1 MFYNSIRRR
10 LGWKSSAVLLSGAMA
25 LMARAQSPPDAAH
38 QAPPIVRSIDIQYT
52 GPVTISRERVLAQ
65 MRTKVGRPYSE
76 LIAEDDIRTIYATGH
91 VQNVRVFGQPQGDGV
106 RVIVAIQ
113 TRTMLNEIQIDGAT
127 RIKPK
132 KLRKDIGVKLN
143 TPLKEEDLEQ
153 GREKIVDIYRSH
165 GFNDVDVQFHV
176 EPIDATRGTSRVVYT
191 VNEGIKGAISRIL
204 FEGNTHFSNQT
215 LRKQMKTKGKTII
228 SVFDKSGR
236 LDETQLQ
243 EDVQKVR
250 EFYQNHGYIDMVVQ
264 DVRKE
269 RTSGGALLIVI
280 AIDEGPQYHV
290 GKLNFVGYKVTTED
304 KLRAAVKT
312 KEGAVYSAKAIKDDA
327 KAIADAYGSGGYVDL
342 TIVPESSP
350 PHGGLIDLTYRID
363 EGQRSYVD
371 RINISGNSR
380 TKDKVIRREVSIAP
394 GDIFNTVRV
403 ETTKKRLEN
412 LGYFSKVDAFPV
424 DTGVAGRKN
433 LDLLV
438 EEKRTGSLNFGAGFS
453 TVDSLVGFVELTQ
466 GNFDITNWPSLTGGG
481 QKFRIRL
488 QAGTQRKDV
497 EIAFTEPWF
506 LDRPISVS
514 YSTYYHEANY
524 LSSVYDERS
533 YGFAVDVR
541 KALTPY
547 VYATIGYHFE
557 DVNAINIAVDA
568 TPALRAEL
576 GPSTKS
582 SVSAS
587 LVYDTRDNPFLT
599 RRGERISYTWY
610 VAGFPSGGTE
620 HLYGFDVEASK
631 YWHLPWDMILLVNSE
646 VAGVDAL
653 DEQENRLIKIYDRL
667 FLGGSNNLRGFE
679 FRDVGPRDR
688 NGEPLGGQS
697 MARSTVELTFP
708 IVEKA
713 RGAFFY
719 DNGFVNVNPWDY
731 NFDDLS
737 ADVGFGLRLDLP
749 IGPLRIDYGIPIQ
762 SGRHHLGSGKLNF
775 NVGYQ
780 F

>member
-10 LGWKSSAVLLSGAMA
+10 LGWKSFAVFLGSAMA

-38 QAPPIVRSIDIQYT
+38 QGPPIVRSIDVQYT
-52 GPVTISRERVLAQ
+52 GPVTVSRERVLAQ
-65 MRTKVGRPYSE
+65 MRTKVGGPYSE
-76 LIAEDDIRTIYATGH
+76 LVAEDDIRTIYATGH
-91 VQNVRVFGQPQGDGV
+91 VENVRIFGQPYGDGV

-143 TPLKEEDLEQ
+143 TPLKEEDLEK
-153 GREKIVDIYRSH
+153 GREKLVEIYQSH
-165 GFNDVDVQFHV
+165 GFTDIDVQFHV
-176 EPIDATRGTSRVVYT
+176 EPIDPTRGTSRVVYT
-191 VNEGIKGAISRIL
+191 IHEGVKGAISRII
-204 FEGNTHFSNQT
+204 FEGNTHFSQQI

-228 SVFDKSGR
+228 SAFDKSGR
-236 LDETQLQ
+236 LDEAQLQ
-243 EDVQKVR
+243 EDVEKVR
-250 EFYQNHGYIDMVVQ
+250 EFYQNHGYIDMVVR

-269 RTSGGALLIVI
+269 RMSNGGLHIVI

-290 GKLNFVGYKVTTED
+290 GKLSFVGYKATTQER
-304 KLRAAVKT
+304 LRAVVKT

-327 KAIADAYGSGGYVDL
+327 KAIADNYGSGGYVDL
-342 TIVPESSP
+342 TVVPESST
-350 PHGGLIDLTYRID
+350 PHNGLIDLTYRID
-363 EGQRSYVD
+363 EGRQSYVD
-371 RINISGNSR
+371 HINISGNSR
-380 TKDKVIRREVSIAP
+380 TKDKVIRREVLITP

-403 ETTKKRLEN
+403 ETSKKRLDN

-424 DTGVAGRKN
+424 DTGVEGQKN
-433 LDLLV
+433 LDILV

-466 GNFDITNWPSLTGGG
+466 GNFDITNWPALTGGG

-488 QAGTQRKDV
+488 QAGTERKDA
-497 EIAFTEPWF
+497 EIAFTEPWL
-506 LDRPISVS
+506 LDRPVALTFT
-514 YSTYYHEANY
+514 TYYHEANY

-541 KALTPY
+541 KALMPY
-547 VYATIGYHFE
+547 LYGSIGYHFE
-557 DVNAINIAVDA
+557 DVNAINVAIDA
-568 TPALRAEL
+568 TPQLRAEL

-582 SVSAS
+582 TVTAS
-587 LVYDTRDNPFLT
+587 LVWDTRDNPFLT
-599 RRGERISYTWY
+599 RRGERINYTWY
-610 VAGFPSGGTE
+610 VVGFPTGGTE

-631 YWHLPWDMILLVNSE
+631 YWHLPLDMILLVNAE

-653 DEQENRLIKIYDRL
+653 DQQDNRLVKIYDRL
-667 FLGGSNNLRGFE
+667 FLGGSNNLRGFDY
-679 FRDVGPRDR
+679 RDVGPRDK

-713 RGAFFY
+713 RGALFY

-731 NFDDLS
+731 NFNGFS

-762 SGRHHLGSGKLNF
+762 SPKHLGSGKINF

>member
-10 LGWKSSAVLLSGAMA
+10 LGWKYFAVVVSGAMA
-25 LMARAQSPPDAAH
+25 LLTRAQSPPDAAH
-38 QAPPIVRSIDIQYT
+38 QGPPIVRSIDVQYT

-76 LIAEDDIRTIYATGH
+76 IVAEDDIRTIYATGH
-91 VQNVRVFGQPQGDGV
+91 AENVRIFGQPQGDGV

-143 TPLKEEDLEQ
+143 TPLKEEDLEK
-153 GREKIVDIYRSH
+153 GREKLVEIYQAH
-165 GFNDVDVQFHV
+165 GFTDIDVQFHV
-176 EPIDATRGTSRVVYT
+176 EPIDPTRGTSRVVYT
-191 VNEGIKGAISRIL
+191 IHEGVKGAISKII
-204 FEGNTHFSNQT
+204 FEGNTHFSQQA

-228 SVFDKSGR
+228 SALDKSGR
-236 LDETQLQ
+236 LDEAQLQ
-243 EDVQKVR
+243 ADLEKVR
-250 EFYQNHGYIDMVVQ
+250 EFYQNHGYIDVVVH
-264 DVRKE
+264 DARKE
-269 RTSGGALLIVI
+269 RTSSGALHIVI

-290 GKLNFVGYKVTTED
+290 GKLSFVGYKATTED
-304 KLRAAVKT
+304 RLRAVVKT
-312 KEGAVYSAKAIKDDA
+312 REGAVYSAKAIKDDA
-327 KAIADAYGSGGYVDL
+327 KAIADNYGSGGYVDL
-342 TIVPESSP
+342 TVVPESSP

-363 EGQRSYVD
+363 EGQRSTVD
-371 RINISGNSR
+371 RINISGNVR
-380 TKDKVIRREVSIAP
+380 TKDKVIRREVLIAP
-394 GDIFNTVRV
+394 GDVFNTVRV
-403 ETTKKRLEN
+403 ETSKKRLEN

-424 DTGVAGRKN
+424 DTGEEGRKN
-433 LDLLV
+433 LDIVV

-453 TVDSLVGFVELTQ
+453 TVDSLIGFVELTQ
-466 GNFDITNWPSLTGGG
+466 GNFDITNWPGLTGGG

-488 QAGTQRKDV
+488 QGGTERRDA
-497 EIAFTEPWF
+497 EISFIEPWF

-514 YSTYYHEANY
+514 YTTYYHQANY
-524 LSSVYDERS
+524 LSSVYDEQS
-533 YGFAVDVR
+533 YGFAIDVR
-541 KALTPY
+541 KGLLPY
-547 VYATIGYHFE
+547 LYASIGYHFE
-557 DVNAINIAVDA
+557 DVDAINVAFDA
-568 TPALRAEL
+568 TPELRAEI

-582 SVSAS
+582 TVTAS

-620 HLYGFDVEASK
+620 HIYGFDVEASK
-631 YWHLPWDMILLVNSE
+631 YWRLPWDLILLVNSE

-653 DEQENRLIKIYDRL
+653 DEQENRLVKIYDRL

-679 FRDVGPRDR
+679 FRDVGPKDKH
-688 NGEPLGGQS
+688 GEPLGGQS
-697 MARSTVELTFP
+697 MARTTVELTFP

-713 RGAFFY
+713 RGALFF

-731 NFDDLS
+731 NFDDLHS
-737 ADVGFGLRLDLP
+737 DIGFGLRLDLP

-762 SGRHHLGSGKLNF
+762 PHTGSGKINF

>member
-143 TPLKEEDLEQ
+143 TPLKEEDLEK
-153 GREKIVDIYRSH
+153 GREKIIEIYQARGFTDI
-165 GFNDVDVQFHV
+165 DVQFHV

-250 EFYQNHGYIDMVVQ
+250 EFYQNHGYIDMVVR